1 MSDVASLEIR
11 VGSREVELA
20 GTRLKGLSSASVGA
34 EKSAQSLVGSFTQLA
49 GKAALLAGAVAGFKK
64 TIEVNRE
71 FDKLNAGLLTAT
83 GSAEDAKIAFGAI
96 EQFASTTPYSLS
108 ETTSAF
114 VKMVNYGLQPSERAL
129 RSYGNTAS
137 ALGKDII
144 QMVEAVAD
152 AQTGEFER
160 LKEFGVKTRQQGDQ
174 VTFTFRGVSTTVG
187 KTSKEIQD
195 YLIALGE
202 TNFSDA
208 MANRMDTLD
217 GKLSNLGDAWDKT
230 FREIGSSPIGD
241 LIRDGVDTAISALE
255 DLTEAMN
262 SDIATG
268 MSAGLRAFGIEARA
282 AYEIVQG
289 LLRGDSKRIDA
300 AIQLADERQRQL
312 VLDSKQREFDREN
325 TKALEEY
332 GLALDK
338 NADKLAKYEKSGEGR
353 RAAPKK
359 LGKEKQN
366 KSLGEDDLARMYEEE
381 LSRIEEA
388 QAQELDDIKQ
398 SLLDQEQVM
407 RESYERRRAIV
418 LGTVDDEIE
427 REELLSRLADR
438 ERERLNKIQDMKEE
452 ARLRERDTLFA
463 DYLSEEDKI
472 KQNEERKRQ
481 AILESTAITERERAD
496 LLIALHERT
505 NRELED
511 IELNRNEA
519 ILQNSA
525 GLMANMAQVSKNFG
539 GEQSGAYKALFAMS
553 KAFSIA
559 QATMS
564 IATGAAKALELGWPA
579 GLAAGLQV
587 AAQGAGLL
595 ATITSSNY
603 SGAYD
608 AGGVIPAGR
617 IGLVGERGPE
627 FVRGPAV
634 VTSRQQT
641 VQIMSGQGQAS
652 QQMPITL
659 INTPDTRGAYEFA
672 RSARG
677 EMVFVNGIRRN
688 AATIRQILGVA
699 A

>member
-20 GTRLKGLSSASVGA
+20 GARLKGLSSASVGA

-49 GKAALLAGAVAGFKK
+49 GKAALLASAVAGFKK

-96 EQFASTTPYSLS
+96 EDFATRTPFSLS

-137 ALGKDII
+137 ALGKDVI

-195 YLIALGE
+195 YLINLGE

-241 LIRDGVDTAISALE
+241 LIRDGVDTAIRALE
-255 DLTEAMN
+255 ALTEAMN

-300 AIQLADERQRQL
+300 AIQLSDERQRQL

-353 RAAPKK
+353 RTAPKK

-366 KSLGEDDLARMYEEE
+366 KSLGNDDLAALYEEE
-381 LSRIEEA
+381 IARIEAA

-418 LGTVDDEIE
+418 LGIVDDEIE

-438 ERERLNKIQDMKEE
+438 EIERLNKIQDMKEE

-463 DYLSEEDKI
+463 NYLSEEDKI

-539 GEQSGAYKALFAMS
+539 GVQSDTYKGLFAAS
-553 KAFSIA
+553 KAFSVA

-564 IATGAAKALELGWPA
+564 IATGTAKALELGWPA
-579 GLAAGLQV
+579 GIAAGMAV

-595 ATITSSNY
+595 AMITSSNY

-627 FVRGPAV
+627 LVQGPAT
-634 VTSRQQT
+634 VTGRRQTAQLM
-641 VQIMSGQGQAS
+641 QGSSGGGRE
-652 QQMPITL
+652 MR
-659 INTPDTRGAYEFA
+659 INIINAPDTRGAAEFA
-672 RSARG
+672 RSSAG
-677 EMVFVNGIRRN
+677 DMTYLNSIKRN
-688 AATIRQILGVA
+688 ASAIRQILGVQR
-699 A
+699 